1 VGPWRSWERVPVK
14 PGRSQGQIRVCY
26 GGAVAQLGARLDGIE
41 EVVGS
46 NPIGSTKFIS
56 VYYLY
61 ILQSER
67 TSRFYI
73 GQTQDV
79 PERLAYHN
87 ANYSKSLKN
96 RGPWRL
102 VYTEQYKT
110 RSEAVLRESQLKS
123 WKDRRMIEKLLSAS
137 R

>member
-1 VGPWRSWERVPVK
+1 M
-14 PGRSQGQIRVCY
+14 
-26 GGAVAQLGARLDGIE
+26 AQLGARLDGIE

-46 NPIGSTKFIS
+46 NPIGSTNFIP

-61 ILQSER
+61 ILQSETTGR
-67 TSRFYI
+67 YYI

-87 ANYSKSLKN
+87 SNYSKSLKN

-102 VYTEQYKT
+102 LYTEQYKT
-110 RSEAVLRESQLKS
+110 RGEAVLRESQLKS
-123 WKDRRMIEKLLSAS
+123 WKDRRMIEKLLSPS

>member
-1 VGPWRSWERVPVK
+1 
-14 PGRSQGQIRVCY
+14 
-26 GGAVAQLGARLDGIE
+26 VAQLGARLDGIE

-46 NPIGSTKFIS
+46 NPIGSTNFIP

-61 ILQSER
+61 ILQSES
-67 TSRFYI
+67 TGRFYI
-73 GQTQDV
+73 GQTQNV
-79 PERLAYHN
+79 PERLVYHN

-102 VYTEQYKT
+102 VFTQQFRT
-110 RSEAVLRESQLKS
+110 RSEAVRRERQIKL

>member
-1 VGPWRSWERVPVK
+1 MK
-14 PGRSQGQIRVCY
+14 PGRSLGQVCS

-46 NPIGSTKFIS
+46 NPIGSTKFIP

-61 ILQSER
+61 ILQSE
-67 TSRFYI
+67 TTGRF
-73 GQTQDV
+73 
-79 PERLAYHN
+79 
-87 ANYSKSLKN
+87 LKN
-96 RGPWRL
+96 RGPWNL
-102 VYTEQYKT
+102 VYTETFAT
-110 RSEAVLRESQLKS
+110 RGAAVRRECEIKA

>member
-1 VGPWRSWERVPVK
+1 
-14 PGRSQGQIRVCY
+14 
-26 GGAVAQLGARLDGIE
+26 
-41 EVVGS
+41 
-46 NPIGSTKFIS
+46 

-61 ILQSER
+61 ILQSKV
-67 TSRFYI
+67 TGRFYI

-79 PERLAYHN
+79 PERVAYHN

-110 RSEAVLRESQLKS
+110 THLLHQNSLSIFALAFVAATFRSAIGCSPSIPLTTAVRSTCTDSSSEVPVHFFSPVTL
-123 WKDRRMIEKLLSAS
+123 ITC
-137 R
+137 

>member
-1 VGPWRSWERVPVK
+1 MGPWRSWERVPVK

>member
-1 VGPWRSWERVPVK
+1 M
-14 PGRSQGQIRVCY
+14 
-26 GGAVAQLGARLDGIE
+26 AQLGARLDGIE

-46 NPIGSTKFIS
+46 NPIGSTKFIP

-61 ILQSER
+61 ILQSE
-67 TSRFYI
+67 TTGRFYI

-79 PERLAYHN
+79 PERLSYHN
-87 ANYSKSLKN
+87 ANYSKSMKN
-96 RGPWRL
+96 RAPWRL

-110 RSEAVLRESQLKS
+110 RGEAIFRERQVKS

>member
-1 VGPWRSWERVPVK
+1 M
-14 PGRSQGQIRVCY
+14 
-26 GGAVAQLGARLDGIE
+26 AQLGARLDGIE

-46 NPIGSTKFIS
+46 NPIGSTKFIP

-61 ILQSER
+61 ILQSDTTGR
-67 TSRFYI
+67 YYI

-102 VYTEQYKT
+102 VYTEPFQT
-110 RSEAVLRESQLKS
+110 RSEAMTRECQIKS

>member
-1 VGPWRSWERVPVK
+1 MQVESHRLPHFMPV
-14 PGRSQGQIRVCY
+14 Y
-26 GGAVAQLGARLDGIE
+26 FLH
-41 EVVGS
+41 
-46 NPIGSTKFIS
+46 
-56 VYYLY
+56 
-61 ILQSER
+61 ILQCE
-67 TSRFYI
+67 TTGRFYI

-110 RSEAVLRESQLKS
+110 RSEAMLRERQLKS
-123 WKDRRMIEKLLSAS
+123 WKDRRMIERLLSAS

>member
-1 VGPWRSWERVPVK
+1 
-14 PGRSQGQIRVCY
+14 
-26 GGAVAQLGARLDGIE
+26 VAQLGARLDGIE

-46 NPIGSTKFIS
+46 NPIGSTKFIP
-56 VYYLY
+56 VFYLY
-61 ILQSER
+61 ILQSKA
-67 TSRFYI
+67 TGRFYI

-79 PERLAYHN
+79 SERVAYHN

-110 RSEAVLRESQLKS
+110 RSVGSNPIGSTK
-123 WKDRRMIEKLLSAS
+123 IH
-137 R
+137 

>member
-1 VGPWRSWERVPVK
+1 M
-14 PGRSQGQIRVCY
+14 
-26 GGAVAQLGARLDGIE
+26 AQLGARLDGIE

-46 NPIGSTKFIS
+46 NPIGSTKFIP
-56 VYYLY
+56 VFYLY
-61 ILQSER
+61 ILQSES
-67 TSRFYI
+67 TGRFYI

-79 PERLAYHN
+79 SERLAYHN

-96 RGPWRL
+96 RGPWKL
-102 VYTEQYKT
+102 VYTETFST
-110 RSEAVLRESQLKS
+110 RGAAVCRERELKS

>member
-1 VGPWRSWERVPVK
+1 M
-14 PGRSQGQIRVCY
+14 
-26 GGAVAQLGARLDGIE
+26 AQLGARLDGIE

-46 NPIGSTKFIS
+46 NPIGSTKIIP

-61 ILQSER
+61 ILQSES
-67 TSRFYI
+67 TGRFYI

-79 PERLAYHN
+79 SERLAYHN

-110 RSEAVLRESQLKS
+110 RSQAMRRERQLKS
-123 WKDRRMIEKLLSAS
+123 WKDHRMIAKLLSAS

>member
-1 VGPWRSWERVPVK
+1 
-14 PGRSQGQIRVCY
+14 
-26 GGAVAQLGARLDGIE
+26 
-41 EVVGS
+41 
-46 NPIGSTKFIS
+46 

-61 ILQSER
+61 ILQSETTGR
-67 TSRFYI
+67 YYI
-73 GQTQDV
+73 GQSQDV
-79 PERLAYHN
+79 PERLACHN

-110 RSEAVLRESQLKS
+110 RSEAMRRESQLKS

>member
-1 VGPWRSWERVPVK
+1 MCRDGFTPPSSPTCAK
-14 PGRSQGQIRVCY
+14 IFAY
-26 GGAVAQLGARLDGIE
+26 FGGAVAQLGARLDGIE

-46 NPIGSTKFIS
+46 NPIGSTKFIP

-61 ILQSER
+61 ILQSES
-67 TSRFYI
+67 TGRFYI

-79 PERLAYHN
+79 SERLAYHN

-110 RSEAVLRESQLKS
+110 RSEVMRRERQLKS
-123 WKDRRMIEKLLSAS
+123 WKDHRMIAKLLSAS

>member
-1 VGPWRSWERVPVK
+1 
-14 PGRSQGQIRVCY
+14 
-26 GGAVAQLGARLDGIE
+26 VAQLGARLDGIE

-46 NPIGSTKFIS
+46 NPIGSTNFIS
-56 VYYLY
+56 AFYLY
-61 ILQSER
+61 ILQSESTR
-67 TSRFYI
+67 RFYK
-73 GQTQDV
+73 TQDV
-79 PERLAYHN
+79 PERVAYHN

-110 RSEAVLRESQLKS
+110 RSEALLRERQLKS

>member
-14 PGRSQGQIRVCY
+14 PGRLLVQIY
-26 GGAVAQLGARLDGIE
+26 FGGAVAQLGARLDGIE

-46 NPIGSTKFIS
+46 NPIGSTKFIP

-61 ILQSER
+61 ILQSKTTR
-67 TSRFYI
+67 RFYI

-79 PERLAYHN
+79 SERLAYHN
-87 ANYSKSLKN
+87 ADYSKSLRN
-96 RGPWRL
+96 RGPWQL
-102 VYTEQYKT
+102 VHTEQFQT
-110 RSEAVLRESQLKS
+110 RSEAVLRERQVKS
-123 WKDRRMIEKLLSAS
+123 WKDHRMIERLVSAS

>member
-1 VGPWRSWERVPVK
+1 MGLWRSCTR
-14 PGRSQGQIRVCY
+14 PGYAGKVVIVS

-46 NPIGSTKFIS
+46 NPIGSTNFIP

-61 ILQSER
+61 ILQSEA

-79 PERLAYHN
+79 TERLAYHN

-102 VYTEQYKT
+102 VHTEQYKT
-110 RSEAVLRESQLKS
+110 RSEAMVRERQLKS
-123 WKDRRMIEKLLSAS
+123 WKDRRMIQKLLSAS

>member
-1 VGPWRSWERVPVK
+1 M
-14 PGRSQGQIRVCY
+14 
-26 GGAVAQLGARLDGIE
+26 AQLGARLDGIE

-46 NPIGSTKFIS
+46 NPIGSTKFPP
-56 VYYLY
+56 VFFLY
-61 ILQSER
+61 ILQSES
-67 TSRFYI
+67 TARFYI

-79 PERLAYHN
+79 SERLTYHN

-96 RGPWRL
+96 RGPWRIL
-102 VYTEQYKT
+102 CTEQYKT
-110 RSEAVLRESQLKS
+110 LGEAMFREHQVKS

>member
-1 VGPWRSWERVPVK
+1 
-14 PGRSQGQIRVCY
+14 
-26 GGAVAQLGARLDGIE
+26 
-41 EVVGS
+41 VGS
-46 NPIGSTKFIS
+46 NPIGSTKNFS
-56 VYYLY
+56 VYFLY
-61 ILQSER
+61 ILQSES

-73 GQTQDV
+73 GQTQDL

-96 RGPWRL
+96 RGPWKL
-102 VYTEQYKT
+102 VYTETFTT
-110 RSEAVLRESQLKS
+110 RSAAVRRERGIKG